1 MLDSYAHTARW
12 TGIGA
17 CAAMIA
23 CFCLLGHLPSQAR
36 AAADT
41 TCPPGSSVATGTT
54 SPSMPTMPSQTL
66 VACVGS
72 QAITEATF
80 QHWSA
85 VAQAEP
91 SPQAGHQ
98 PSAAEVTTQVMGFL
112 ISADWV
118 IGEAHDLNVHV
129 SPSEVRRTFN
139 RTRKAQ
145 FPKQSEFQAFL
156 RKSRETV
163 TDILLRVELDLLSQR
178 LQRRVV
184 SGKRGARKKH
194 EALKRFVSNFRNKWT
209 AQTYCAAQYASQ
221 DCGHVQ
227 TTL

>member
-1 MLDSYAHTARW
+1 VV
-12 TGIGA
+12 A
-17 CAAMIA
+17 CAATIF
-23 CFCLLGHLPSQAR
+23 CFFLLAGHMPSQAR
-36 AAADT
+36 AATET
-41 TCPPGSSVATGTT
+41 TCPPGSATTGVVNP
-54 SPSMPTMPSQTL
+54 SPAAIPSQTL

-91 SPQAGHQ
+91 GSQAGHQ
-98 PSAAEVTTQVMGFL
+98 PGAAEVTTQVMGFL

-118 IGEAHDLNVHV
+118 IGEARDLNIHV
-129 SPSEVRRTFN
+129 SPAEVRRTFN
-139 RTRKAQ
+139 RTRRAQ
-145 FPKQSEFQAFL
+145 FPKKREFQAFL
-156 RKSRETV
+156 GKSKETV
-163 TDILLRVELDLLSQR
+163 ADILLRVQLDLLSQR

-184 SGKRGARKKH
+184 AGRHGASKKR
-194 EALKRFVSNFRNKWT
+194 EALRHFVSDFRNKWT

-227 TTL
+227 ATL